1 MAEQWHPGKLLSISS
16 AYWRGCALQAGVRL
30 KIFSVLGEKSMPG
43 KDAAWEMGS
52 DGSATALLLDALSAM
67 GLLVKDNDCYR
78 NTDFTLR
85 FLVESS
91 PQYMGHIILHH
102 HHLLDGWAQLD
113 HAVLTG
119 QPVQRRS
126 YGRDAERESFLM
138 GMFNLAMQIAPELA
152 GEVDLSGRSKLL
164 DLGGGPGT
172 FAIHFCRA
180 NPDLKAVIFDRKTT
194 APFAEKTVGRFGLED
209 RIDFIAGDFNKDPI
223 SGGPYDVAWLSHVLH
238 SNTYDDCCAL
248 IAKCVGLLESGGLIL
263 IHDFILDD
271 NKAGPEF
278 PALFSLNMLLAA
290 NGGRAYSQQEIFNM
304 LNRSGVRNPAR
315 HPFQA
320 KNDSSIIYG
329 TVP

>member
-1 MAEQWHPGKLLSISS
+1 MEKQWHPGKLLSISS
-16 AYWRGCALQAGVRL
+16 AYWRGCALQAAVRL
-30 KIFSVLGEKSMPG
+30 KIFSALAEKNIPAEELALSI
-43 KDAAWEMGS
+43 GS
-52 DGSATALLLDALSAM
+52 EETATALLLDAMTAM
-67 GLLVKDNDCYR
+67 GLLAKSKGYYC

-113 HAVLTG
+113 NAVLTG

-126 YGRDAERESFLM
+126 YGREAERESFLM
-138 GMFNLAMQIAPELA
+138 GMFNLAMQIAPEVA

-172 FAIHFCRA
+172 FAIHFCMA
-180 NPDLKAVIFDRKTT
+180 NPDLKAVIFDRETT
-194 APFAEKTVGRFGLED
+194 APFARKTVGIFGLGE
-209 RIDFIAGDFNKDPI
+209 RIDFIPGDFNTDTI

-248 IAKCVGLLESGGLIL
+248 IAKCVGSLESGGLIL
-263 IHDFILDD
+263 IHDFILDN
-271 NKAGPEF
+271 NKDGPEF
-278 PALFSLNMLLAA
+278 PALFSLNMLLAG
-290 NGGRAYSQQEIFNM
+290 NGGRAYSQQEIFDM
-304 LNRSGVRNPAR
+304 LACAGIRNPACHSFR
-315 HPFQA
+315 A

-329 TVP
+329 ILP